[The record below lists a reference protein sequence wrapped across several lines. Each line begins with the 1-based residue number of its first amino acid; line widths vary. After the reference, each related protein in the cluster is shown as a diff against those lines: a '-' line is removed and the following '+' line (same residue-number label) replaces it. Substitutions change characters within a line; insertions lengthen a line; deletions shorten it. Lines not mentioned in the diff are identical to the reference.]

1 MAVRVGFLRIPTKT
15 YFTRSMPACQPRQAA
30 RPEIVTIAKMRP
42 AFLASVRAMLWM
54 NAGSVGEA
62 AWRKRGRRSLATGPV
77 AAPTSEKP
85 AGGGGI
91 PERLPDVRPWKMLSA
106 ASPIAP
112 RVERKTARPTMNP
125 RPTFPP
131 AMIPPRRPA
140 VSQGW
145 KSGGQVSGLVKM
157 RETATMR
164 GFQGLRLLRRGQ
176 ELQRTGWTLWL
187 SRTLS
192 TRFSL

>member
-1 MAVRVGFLRIPTKT
+1 MGCEVVRFGIAKNGRSVSRSNAVFNVGLSDIFWLAVRVGFLRIPTKT
-15 YFTRSMPACQPRQAA
+15 YFTRSMPACQLRQAA

-42 AFLASVRAMLWM
+42 AFLVSVRAMLWM
-54 NAGSVGEA
+54 NSGSVGEA

-77 AAPTSEKP
+77 AALTSEKP

-91 PERLPDVRPWKMLSA
+91 PERLPEVRPWKMLRA

-131 AMIPPRRPA
+131 AMIPPNSPA
-140 VSQGW
+140 VTQSW
-145 KSGGQVSGLVKM
+145 KTGGKVRGFVKM
-157 RETATMR
+157 RY
-164 GFQGLRLLRRGQ
+164 
-176 ELQRTGWTLWL
+176 
-187 SRTLS
+187 
-192 TRFSL
+192 